1 MPYASSIYLCNQ
13 QEPVHPHKCS
23 SCSREMMAGA
33 FSHPG
38 ADHSS
43 PVRTSQNAS
52 VGLLDAAKKWDP
64 LPKSTKGRICPCSQD
79 GGGGGGH
86 WVLHAEWLEAGS
98 MDPGH
103 RKALKVQESTEG
115 QHRESKTYYTLQ
127 EPVSVLRPKKAT
139 GTKINLL

>member
-1 MPYASSIYLCNQ
+1 MI
-13 QEPVHPHKCS
+13 
-23 SCSREMMAGA
+23 AGA

-38 ADHSS
+38 ADRSS
-43 PVRTSQNAS
+43 PVRTSQNAR

-98 MDPGH
+98 MGPGH